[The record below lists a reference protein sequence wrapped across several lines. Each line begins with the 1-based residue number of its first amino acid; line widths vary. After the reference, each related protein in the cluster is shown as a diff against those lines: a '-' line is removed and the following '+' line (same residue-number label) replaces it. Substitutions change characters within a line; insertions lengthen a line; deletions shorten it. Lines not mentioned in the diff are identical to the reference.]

1 MPKNWIELNQLLEK
15 RIILLSMERDAL
27 DNVIF
32 DQTFHKK
39 IAGKFKELSKNQP
52 MVIKIIGMEGEVMPS
67 TIGKYT
73 GMEKSSL
80 TRMVDDLEKKGI
92 VYRKTDPD
100 DRRKVLVSLTEKGLD
115 CYNQLNEI
123 TAEMADEILKF
134 VDENDLEEFV
144 QSLETMVR
152 ILRKINNSRD
162 GNFGL
167 SNGQMD

>member
-1 MPKNWIELNQLLEK
+1 MDDALQK

-32 DQTFHKK
+32 YQTFHKK

>member
-1 MPKNWIELNQLLEK
+1 MKK
-15 RIILLSMERDAL
+15 IILLFLERDAL

-32 DQTFHKK
+32 DQAFQKK
-39 IAGKFKELSKNQP
+39 IAGELKELSKNQP

-92 VYRKTDPD
+92 AYRKTDPD
-100 DRRKVLVSLTEKGLD
+100 DRRKVLVSLTEKGLRY
-115 CYNQLNEI
+115 YNYLNKI

-134 VDENDLEEFV
+134 VDEKDVEDFV

-152 ILRKINNSRD
+152 ILRKMNSSRAA
-162 GNFGL
+162 
-167 SNGQMD
+167 

>member
-1 MPKNWIELNQLLEK
+1 MDDALQK